1 MPPAVEHRPVDR
13 RRFLR
18 TAAAGAALP
27 LTASSYAAVS
37 GSNSRLRVGFLGCGG
52 RAQAHLHLA
61 LKRPEVAVAAVC
73 DVWDGL
79 ADEYEQTVGGRTTR
93 RTYCQ
98 GLYPTADRAGLS
110 SGDRQRVTKD
120 YRAVLDCK
128 DVDAVV
134 IATPDHWHARMTLDA
149 LAAGKDVLVETP
161 MTRTPAEAAAVLAA
175 AERSDRVV
183 AVAHQTLADPAVGV
197 TRGLIQAGKLGPV
210 AHLSAGVFRN
220 DGRGFGRYY
229 RLPPTLS
236 PGALD
241 WGRFLGHRVEVD
253 GEPIGPDPRAR
264 PFDPVTFAQWR
275 CDAAFSGGPLTD
287 LYVHP
292 VARLL
297 AASGLRSP
305 SRVTVAGG
313 LCVERDGRT
322 VPDVATVVAEFA
334 DGCQLLVTGATACGG
349 GLPETVRGRLGSATL
364 EKGGVRF
371 APDPPVGERSAAADE
386 WLAVTPPANDTDAL
400 WRNFLDCVK
409 RRDRA
414 GVLCPPDLGAAA
426 VDVVGSGRSGC
437 A

>member
-1 MPPAVEHRPVDR
+1 MPPTPEHHPVDR

-27 LTASSYAAVS
+27 LTASSYAAVP

-61 LKRPEVAVAAVC
+61 LKLPDVAVAAVC

-98 GLYPTADRAGLS
+98 GLYPTAERAGLPTT
-110 SGDRQRVTKD
+110 DRQRVTKD
-120 YRAVLDCK
+120 YRAVLDSK

-175 AERSDRVV
+175 AERSDRVL
-183 AVAHQTLADPAVGV
+183 AVAHQSLADPAVAAARELI
-197 TRGLIQAGKLGPV
+197 RGGKLGTV

-220 DGRGFGRYY
+220 DARGFGRYY
-229 RLPPTLS
+229 RLPPNLAPAT
-236 PGALD
+236 LD
-241 WGRFLGHRVEVD
+241 WGRFLGHRVEVN
-253 GEPIGPDPRAR
+253 GEPIGPDPRAK
-264 PFDPVTFAQWR
+264 PFDPATFAQWR

-287 LYVHP
+287 LYAHP

-297 AASGLRSP
+297 AASGLRTP
-305 SRVTVAGG
+305 TRVTAAGG
-313 LCVERDGRT
+313 LCVERDGRS
-322 VPDVATVVAEFA
+322 VPDVATVLAEFVG
-334 DGCQLLVTGATACGG
+334 GCQLLVTGATACGG
-349 GLPETVRGRLGSATL
+349 AMPEVVRGRLGSATL

-371 APDPPVGERSAAADE
+371 APDPPVGERAAASPE

-400 WRNFLDCVK
+400 WRNFLDGVR

-414 GVLCPPDLGAAA
+414 GVFCPPGLGAATVA
-426 VDVVGSGRSGC
+426 VVGQASG
-437 A
+437 